1 MVMSKAMMD
10 DSMTTKS
17 SPEPPESAPKPP
29 VLRLRGTTENEELEE
44 EQLDVL
50 RFPDGPWRRHPDEVD
65 DTICALSNAQFPLD
79 ITVEN
84 YRIDYQER
92 MAAFMKVIRQWPKS
106 ERMEHMKVKHVSVIT
121 QLVDMEHILERSKD
135 DIEDA
140 IERSF
145 VHCDT
150 YVVDPAKIT
159 LTYLTV
165 IFNPG

>member
-1 MVMSKAMMD
+1 MD

-29 VLRLRGTTENEELEE
+29 VLRLRGTTENEKLEE

-50 RFPDGPWRRHPDEVD
+50 RFPDGPWIRHPDEVD
-65 DTICALSNAQFPLD
+65 DTICALSNSQFPLD

-84 YRIDYQER
+84 YRIHYQER
-92 MAAFMKVIRQWPKS
+92 MDAFMKDIRQWPKL
-106 ERMEHMKVKHVSVIT
+106 ERMELMEVKHVSVIT
-121 QLVDMEHILERSKD
+121 QLVNMEHILERSKD